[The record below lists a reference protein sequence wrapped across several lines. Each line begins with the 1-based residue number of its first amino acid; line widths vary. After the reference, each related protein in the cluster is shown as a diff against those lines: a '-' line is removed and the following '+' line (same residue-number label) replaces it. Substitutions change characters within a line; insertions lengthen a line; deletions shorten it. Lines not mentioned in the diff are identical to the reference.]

1 MVTTKITITLVIT
14 NSSSSTSITSIPTSH
29 RHIPRQPEVLPQP
42 ETNPIRLKIFKG
54 PFRQWS
60 GVGCFPSIWKC
71 IELENYLSYLRFT
84 QFWTKLKAASRICFW
99 SLQGNKNT
107 QLLFRKLL
115 CAVWVVGKDC
125 HVSKLYSNYRWLPT
139 YTWITK
145 HINQALCSLYF
156 IVPKI
161 CFIKIEQHLQCMS
174 KRSASLGYKKR
185 SFKTWFE
192 EFQKSFLLS
201 GYYAAMLAI
210 KKSHFNSVTRWLN
223 IISTRYRIFAKV
235 R

>member
-125 HVSKLYSNYRWLPT
+125 HVSKLYSNYRWLST

-156 IVPKI
+156 IVPKYVLLKLNNI
-161 CFIKIEQHLQCMS
+161 FNACPRGQRVWATRKGLSKLDSKNFKRAFYYRGILLQC
-174 KRSASLGYKKR
+174 
-185 SFKTWFE
+185 
-192 EFQKSFLLS
+192 
-201 GYYAAMLAI
+201 
-210 KKSHFNSVTRWLN
+210 
-223 IISTRYRIFAKV
+223 
-235 R
+235 